1 MPGRYTIILF
11 FAFLNIQVMAQD
23 ILDRRISISIEQ
35 GDLEHAL
42 FQLIQEGRV
51 NLSFSNDLV
60 VGLKSKGNTYST
72 TPIRELLSDLLKG
85 TGLTYQVIEKQ
96 IILVR
101 VVPPPKMFTISGTI
115 EDRLTGEPMIAA
127 NIYLPFSLTGT
138 SSNDYGFYSLTIPEG
153 RHLLV
158 YSYLGY
164 QQVETAVL
172 LQSNITL
179 DISMQVDG
187 LLEPVVVTATTD
199 SFLTRKASPETP
211 LDLSMMNSLPSLG
224 GEPDLIRF
232 AALQPGIQTGTD
244 GFGGVHVRGGNADQ
258 NLFLLDGVPVYS
270 PSHAV
275 GMLSIFD
282 SPAIR
287 SASVYKGGFP
297 ARYGGR
303 LSSVFDIR
311 MKEGNSKDF
320 QAEAGLGLLS
330 AKLALEGPID
340 KESSSFFISG
350 RRTLVD
356 PWIKSF
362 TSYVNQEA
370 GKTGFSDYKFY
381 DLNGKMNF
389 RSGNKHRFYVSLY
402 TGNDSYHREEARSVK
417 FSVLEVN
424 DKAQQDLVWG
434 NTIASFRWNWLIHPQ
449 WFINTTVHSST
460 FRFSL
465 LDFYEYEERDDDIS
479 SRQYDLVSFS
489 SLIQDLS
496 LKTVGEYHPSSDH
509 TIRFGASLVRHRFQ
523 PGVLGLN
530 ENSVDSDIVVSG
542 GQVKNLD
549 SLSAY
554 PVIRSLEI
562 DAYLEDQIQL
572 SPSWSANIGVYGNY
586 FYVQKTGYFSLQ
598 PRLFL
603 LYQPIQEVGVHLS
616 YSMMTQN
623 LHLLTNSGLGLPTD
637 LWVPVTENIRP
648 LEAIQYEAG
657 ISVSLRSGW
666 DMDLAAYTKNMRNL
680 LGFKDG
686 ANFLVNGNV
695 IQGGVLPDYWE
706 AFVTT
711 GTGHSE
717 GIEFSL
723 AKTTGVLNGSVG
735 YSLAATKR
743 KFEEANQ
750 GNPFP
755 FRYDRRH
762 VLNLTGQWQINP
774 GLSLSTVWT
783 YASGNPITLPTQTF
797 NGESPYYTDIPGII
811 YSKRNGYR
819 MRDYHRLD
827 LNLQYQ
833 YVQGRFT
840 HLFQIGVFNLYNRKN
855 PLFVRIRANIYNPQE
870 RQLVEVSLMPLMPI
884 LRYQISFR

>member
-1 MPGRYTIILF
+1 MPGRYIIILLF
-11 FAFLNIQVMAQD
+11 TFLNIQIMAQD
-23 ILDRRISISIEQ
+23 ILDRRISMTVEQ
-35 GDLEHAL
+35 GDLEQAL
-42 FQLIQEGRV
+42 FQLIQEARI

-60 VGLKSKGNTYST
+60 AGITIKGNTYST
-72 TPIRELLSDLLKG
+72 TPIRELLNELLKG
-85 TGLTYQVIEKQ
+85 SGLTYQVIEKQ

-115 EDRLTGEPMIAA
+115 EDRLTGEPMIAS
-127 NIYLPFSLTGT
+127 NVYLPFSLTGT
-138 SSNDYGFYSLTIPEG
+138 SSNDYGFYSLTLPEG
-153 RHLLV
+153 RHYLV

-164 QQVETAVL
+164 QQVETTVL
-172 LQSNITL
+172 LQSNMTL
-179 DISMQVDG
+179 DISMQADG
-187 LLEPVVVTATTD
+187 QLEPVVVTAATD
-199 SFLTRKASPETP
+199 TVLMRSASPEQP
-211 LDLSMMNSLPSLG
+211 LDLRMMNSLPSLG
-224 GEPDLIRF
+224 GEPDLVRF

-330 AKLALEGPID
+330 AKIALEGPID
-340 KESSSFFISG
+340 KESSSFFLSA

-356 PWIKSF
+356 PWVKSF

-370 GKTGFSDYKFY
+370 GKTGFSDYAFY

-402 TGNDSYHREEARSVK
+402 TGNDSYHREEARAVK
-417 FSVLEVN
+417 FSELEVN
-424 DKAQQDLVWG
+424 DKAQQDLLWG
-434 NTIASFRWNWLIHPQ
+434 NTIASFRWNWLLHPQ
-449 WFINTTVHSST
+449 WFLNTTVHSST

-465 LDFYEYEERDDDIS
+465 LDFYEYEERDADIS

-496 LKTVGEYHPSSDH
+496 IKTVGEYHPSADH

-523 PGVLGLN
+523 PGVLGLD
-530 ENSVDSDIVVSG
+530 ENSVDSDIFVSG

-549 SLSAY
+549 SLPAY
-554 PVIRSLEI
+554 PVIRSLEV
-562 DAYLEDQIQL
+562 DAYLEDQIQI

-586 FYVQKTGYFSLQ
+586 FYVQETGYFSLQ
-598 PRLFL
+598 PRVFL
-603 LYQPIQEVGVHLS
+603 LYQPTYEVGLHLS

-648 LEAIQYEAG
+648 LEAMQYEAG

-666 DMDLAAYTKNMRNL
+666 DIDLSAYTKNMRNL

-695 IQGGVLPDYWE
+695 IQGGVVPDYWE
-706 AFVTT
+706 AFVTS

-717 GIEFSL
+717 GLEFSL
-723 AKTTGVLNGSVG
+723 AKTTGILKGSVA

-743 KFEEANQ
+743 QFDEANQ

-774 GLSLSTVWT
+774 GLSLSSVWT

-797 NGESPYYTDIPGII
+797 NGESPYYTGIPGTI
-811 YSKRNGYR
+811 YSDRNSYR

-827 LNLQYQ
+827 LNLQYL
-833 YVQGRFT
+833 YAQGRFT
-840 HLFQIGVFNLYNRKN
+840 HLFQIGVYNLYNRKN
-855 PLFVRIRANIYNPQE
+855 PLFVRIRENIYNPQE
-870 RQLVEVSLMPLMPI
+870 RQLVEVTLMPLMPI
-884 LRYQISFR
+884 LRYQISFK

>member
-1 MPGRYTIILF
+1 MPGRYTIFLF
-11 FAFLNIQVMAQD
+11 LLFLGSQTLAQD
-23 ILDRRISISIEQ
+23 VLDRRITVTIQE
-35 GDLEHAL
+35 GGLETAL
-42 FQLIQEGRV
+42 FQLIRHAEV

-60 VGLKSKGNTYST
+60 SDFRVKTKSYTST
-72 TPIRELLSDLLKG
+72 PVQIILRDLLSG
-85 TGLTYQVIEKQ
+85 TDLTYEVFQQQ

-101 VVPPPKMFTISGTI
+101 VVPPPRTFTISGTI
-115 EDRLTGEPMIAA
+115 EDRLTGEPQIAA
-127 NIYLPFSLTGT
+127 NVYLPFLLSGT
-138 SSNDYGFYSLTIPEG
+138 SSNDYGFYSLTLPEG
-153 RHLLV
+153 QHKLV
-158 YSYLGY
+158 FSYLGY
-164 QQVETAVL
+164 QPVEAVVL
-172 LQSNITL
+172 LHANTTL
-179 DISMQVDG
+179 DISMQADG
-187 LLEPVVVTATTD
+187 LLEPVVVTANTD
-199 SFLTRKASPETP
+199 TAQMMQGSPETP
-211 LDLSMMNSLPSLG
+211 LDLRMMNSLPSLG
-224 GEPDLIRF
+224 GEPDLVRF

-258 NLFLLDGVPVYS
+258 NLFLLDGVTVYS

-311 MKEGNSKDF
+311 MKEGNSKEF
-320 QAEAGLGLLS
+320 QAEAGIGLLS
-330 AKLALEGPID
+330 AKVALEGPID

-350 RRTLVD
+350 RRTLLD

-370 GKTGFSDYKFY
+370 GRKGFTDYAFY

-402 TGNDSYHREEARSVK
+402 TGNDNYHREEERAVK
-417 FSVLEVN
+417 FADLEVN
-424 DKAQQDLVWG
+424 DKSQSDLVWG
-434 NTIASFRWNWLIHPQ
+434 NTIGSFRWNWLLHPQ
-449 WFINTTVHSST
+449 WFLNTTVHSST

-465 LDFYEYEERDDDIS
+465 LDFYEYEERDQDLS

-496 LKTVGEYHPSSDH
+496 IKTVGEYHPSAEH

-523 PGVLGLN
+523 PGVLALD
-530 ENSVDSDIVVSG
+530 ENSVDADIFVSD
-542 GQVKNLD
+542 GQVRNLD
-549 SLSAY
+549 SLPAY
-554 PVIRSLEI
+554 PVIRSLEA
-562 DAYLEDQIQL
+562 DAYIEDQIKI

-586 FYVQKTGYFSLQ
+586 FYVQNRGYFSIQ

-603 LYQPIQEVGVHLS
+603 SYQPVPVFGMHLS
-616 YSMMTQN
+616 YSRMTQN

-648 LEAIQYEAG
+648 LEASQVEVGMNIAFPT
-657 ISVSLRSGW
+657 GW
-666 DMDLAAYTKNMRNL
+666 EGALSAYTKQMDHL

-711 GTGHSE
+711 GTGRSE
-717 GIEFSL
+717 GLECSI
-723 AKTTGVLNGSVG
+723 AKTTGPVTGTLA
-735 YSLAATKR
+735 YSLSSNQR
-743 KFEEANQ
+743 QFDEVNQ
-750 GNPFP
+750 GKEFP

-762 VLNLTGQWQINP
+762 VLNLTGQWQINK
-774 GLSLSTVWT
+774 GLSLGAVWT
-783 YASGNPITLPTQTF
+783 YASGNPITLPKQIF
-797 NGESPYYTDIPGII
+797 NGESPYYTGIPGII
-811 YSKRNGYR
+811 YSDRNGYR
-819 MRDYHRLD
+819 MKDYHRLD
-827 LNLQYQ
+827 LNLQYRYLQ
-833 YVQGRFT
+833 NRFT

-855 PLFVRIRANIYNPQE
+855 PLFVRIRENIYNPQE
-870 RQLVEVSLMPLMPI
+870 RQLVQVSLMPLMPI
-884 LRYQISFR
+884 LRYQIMFR

>member
-1 MPGRYTIILF
+1 MPGRYIIIFF
-11 FAFLNIQVMAQD
+11 FAFLNLQVQAQD
-23 ILDRRISISIEQ
+23 VLDRRISVVIEQ
-35 GDLEHAL
+35 GDLEQAL
-42 FQLIQEGRV
+42 FQLIRDAQV

-60 VGLKSKGNTYST
+60 GGLSTKAHQYTSTPVREVLHDILKS
-72 TPIRELLSDLLKG
+72 
-85 TGLTYQVIEKQ
+85 TGLTYQVLEKQ

-101 VVPPPKMFTISGTI
+101 IVPPPKMFTISGTI
-115 EDRLTGEPMIAA
+115 EDRVTGEPMIGA
-127 NIYLPFSLTGT
+127 NIFLPYSLTGT
-138 SSNDYGFYSLTIPEG
+138 SSNDYGFFSLTLPEG
-153 RHLLV
+153 RHYLV
-158 YSYLGY
+158 FSYLGY
-164 QQVETAVL
+164 QQVETTIL
-172 LQSNITL
+172 LQNNFTL
-179 DISMQVDG
+179 DISMQADG
-187 LLEPVVVTATTD
+187 LLEPVIVTASTD
-199 SFLTRKASPETP
+199 TALIRNASPEQP
-211 LDLSMMNSLPSLG
+211 LDLRMMDALPSMG
-224 GEPDLIRF
+224 GEPDLVRF

-311 MKEGNSKDF
+311 MKEGNSKAF
-320 QAEAGLGLLS
+320 QTEAGLGLLS
-330 AKLALEGPID
+330 AKLAVEGPID

-350 RRTLVD
+350 RRTLLD
-356 PWIKSF
+356 PWIKGF

-370 GKTGFSDYKFY
+370 GKDGFSNYAFY

-389 RSGNKHRFYVSLY
+389 RSGTRHRFYVSLY
-402 TGNDSYHREEARSVK
+402 TGNDEYHREEARAVK
-417 FSVLEVN
+417 FSELEVN

-434 NTIASFRWNWLIHPQ
+434 NTIASFRWNWLLHPK

-465 LDFYEYEERDDDIS
+465 LDFYEYEERDLDVS
-479 SRQYDLVSFS
+479 SRQYDLISFS

-496 LKTVGEYHPSSDH
+496 VKTAGEYHPSAQQ
-509 TIRFGASLVRHRFQ
+509 TIRSGVSLIRHRFQ
-523 PGVLGLN
+523 PGVLGLD
-530 ENSVDSDIVVSG
+530 ENSIDADIFVSG
-542 GQVKNLD
+542 GQVQNLD
-549 SLSAY
+549 SLPAY
-554 PVIRSLEI
+554 PVIRSLEV
-562 DAYLEDQIQL
+562 DGYLEDQIQL
-572 SPSWSANIGVYGNY
+572 SGAWSANIGIYANY
-586 FYVQKTGYFSLQ
+586 FYVQQKGYFSLQ

-603 LYQPIQEVGVHLS
+603 LYQPAKEVGLHLS
-616 YSMMTQN
+616 YSMMSQN

-648 LEAIQYEAG
+648 LEAEQYEAG
-657 ISVSLRSGW
+657 LSISLRSGW
-666 DMDLAAYTKNMRNL
+666 AMDLSAYTKRMKNL

-706 AFVTT
+706 SFVTR
-711 GTGHSE
+711 GTGQSDGLE
-717 GIEFSL
+717 LGLE
-723 AKTTGVLNGSVG
+723 KTTGVLRGTMAYTLS
-735 YSLAATKR
+735 SSTRQL
-743 KFEEANQ
+743 EEANQ
-750 GNPFP
+750 GKSFP

-762 VLNLTGQWQINP
+762 VLNMTGLWQINP
-774 GLSLSTVWT
+774 GLSISTVWT

-797 NGESPYYTDIPGII
+797 NGESPYYTGIPGII
-811 YSKRNGYR
+811 YSDRNGYR

-827 LNLQYQ
+827 LHIQYR
-833 YVQGRFT
+833 YVQSRFT

-855 PLFVRIRANIYNPQE
+855 PLFVRIRENIYNPQE

-884 LRYQISFR
+884 LRYQITIR